1 MGEASAEPLAVPSVD
16 GAANGT
22 VTVNGGSPRLVV
34 RVEPYAG
41 MTEGDEVQLR
51 WDTGVMR
58 TSQIET
64 RMISAAAIGTST
76 LFAIP
81 RLPPCTARVSYL
93 IGHASGEWSV
103 SRPLTVIV
111 RA

>member
-1 MGEASAEPLAVPSVD
+1 MSEVSAELLAVPSVD
-16 GAANGT
+16 GSVKGT

-41 MTEGDEVQLR
+41 MSEGDEVQLR
-51 WDTGVMR
+51 WDTGIMR
-58 TSQIET
+58 TSRIES
-64 RMISAAAIGTST
+64 RVIGAAAVGTST

-81 RLPPCTARVSYL
+81 QSPPCAARVSYL

-103 SRPLTVIV
+103 SRPLAVMV